1 MKAIG
6 MNAPRTG
13 LKRHYCTIITAL
25 AFGVGLHTAP
35 CALAET
41 VVCDETTLSV
51 NAADMTA
58 EDLLKAIGE
67 ACAIKVVLRG
77 EVFTEDTFSVQFEN
91 MPIRTGLERIL
102 RVVNIPNHMMHFA
115 DTDSR
120 KRIREIDLIGKKG
133 GERQLT
139 SGEPSAEPQRPNRQ
153 SRQTQP
159 QTEKTKLKQQQDDE
173 QQEKAIEL
181 MDEILDAQT
190 EDGNEPDPAEVQ
202 EMLRQALPEEMRG
215 QIPADVPRGWNN
227 HPKSNLLR
235 YSARPPTTPGVTSDA
250 DCRH

>member
-13 LKRHYCTIITAL
+13 LKRRYCTIITAL

-41 VVCDETTLSV
+41 VVCDGTTLSV
-51 NAADMTA
+51 NAADIKA

-91 MPIRTGLERIL
+91 MPVRTGLERIL
-102 RVVNIPNHMMHFA
+102 RVVNIPNHMMHFEE
-115 DTDSR
+115 TDCR
-120 KRIREIDLIGKKG
+120 TRVREIDLIGTKG

-139 SGEPSAEPQRPNRQ
+139 TGEPDAQPQRPNRQ

-159 QTEKTKLKQQQDDE
+159 QTEKTNLKQQQDDE

-190 EDGNEPDPAEVQ
+190 EGGSEPDPAEVQ
-202 EMLRQALPEEMRG
+202 EMLQQAHPEDIQG
-215 QIPADVPRGWNN
+215 QIPADVLQGLEQLPE
-227 HPKSNLLR
+227 K
-235 YSARPPTTPGVTSDA
+235 
-250 DCRH
+250 